1 MRYITKAVG
10 QRRAKLKVE
19 IVWAWTNPTAS
30 TKNKKAP
37 PLCGAF
43 LFLWALGLEASEHRA
58 NSEDERAG
66 ASVSE

>member
-1 MRYITKAVG
+1 VG
-10 QRRAKLKVE
+10 SS
-19 IVWAWTNPTAS
+19 PTAS
-30 TKNKKAP
+30 TINKKAP

>member
-1 MRYITKAVG
+1 VG
-10 QRRAKLKVE
+10 SS
-19 IVWAWTNPTAS
+19 PTAS

-43 LFLWALGLEASEHRA
+43 LFLWALGLEANERRA